1 MLDICLTVLK
11 SYLLSIPC
19 VLFMNYGRPKS
30 LKNSHLRWYYYTVN
44 DLVSPPLTGVWTPP
58 ACCATASWSGF
69 PSGWQNKPS
78 CPASMPAAP
87 THRCWR
93 AGACSQSARRSL
105 CVVSD
110 AFTWSNNFMHTHTVM
125 PSKLQFIC
133 DRFSIYKLTQ
143 IVQYFPPWFLDKL
156 ISLDGIVI
164 EIYYIYS
171 FLGYHQSKLLR
182 KYFSW
187 NAKKLPNIPNYS
199 RSEQLLYISF
209 KFSLLLFSQTTS
221 QSLKSQCS
229 QRPSQPS
236 RAPMWHS
243 SARPPAPATRP
254 WPSLGRKTMRS
265 WTTQRSTTRPICV
278 CRQAREA
285 RQRWQSIRP
294 PCSYVMWSFPARES
308 TSASSPTTLDLHI
321 PPRPGSLSTV
331 SLRWEKEDCWGF
343 VSI

>member
-11 SYLLSIPC
+11 GYLLSIPC

-69 PSGWQNKPS
+69 LSGWQNKPS

-125 PSKLQFIC
+125 PSKLPFIC

-156 ISLDGIVI
+156 ISLMMGLLWRFTTCTA
-164 EIYYIYS
+164 
-171 FLGYHQSKLLR
+171 FLVTIRVNYWGNISVEMQKNYQTSLIIPDLNNCYTSVLNSPFCCFPRRLPKASNHSAARDPVSPQGHQRDIHL
-182 KYFSW
+182 
-187 NAKKLPNIPNYS
+187 
-199 RSEQLLYISF
+199 
-209 KFSLLLFSQTTS
+209 
-221 QSLKSQCS
+221 
-229 QRPSQPS
+229 
-236 RAPMWHS
+236 
-243 SARPPAPATRP
+243 
-254 WPSLGRKTMRS
+254 LGRQL
-265 WTTQRSTTRPICV
+265 QRLAHDLRLEE
-278 CRQAREA
+278 RQWGPERRRDPQPGPSACADR
-285 RQRWQSIRP
+285 RGRRDRGDGV
-294 PCSYVMWSFPARES
+294 YDHPAA
-308 TSASSPTTLDLHI
+308 T
-321 PPRPGSLSTV
+321 
-331 SLRWEKEDCWGF
+331 
-343 VSI
+343 